1 MKWIDFFTDPVL
13 RAPTIGSML
22 MCLAASLV
30 GVIVFVRKRSLLGE
44 ALSHAAYPGVTGAI
58 VFAGMF
64 SFHQGLPFLIL
75 LGAAL
80 SSLAGFLLIDFL
92 ERRLRVSDDSSLC
105 FVLAFFFGIG
115 ITAASYAQ
123 NAYTNYF
130 RQIQTYLYGQVA
142 TMTDIHIFIYGALVL
157 LVAGS
162 ITLFYKEILVLSF
175 DRSFAE
181 ASGMASRPIRLLFIL
196 LVVSAVVIGIR
207 SVGVILMSAMLIAPA
222 AAARQFTN
230 RLSRLFLL
238 SGLFGLF
245 SGFFGT
251 YLSVVFPGMPT
262 GPMIVLVAGTIA
274 LYALLLAPERGLL
287 IRYWRALRFRTLQM
301 QENLLKLLWRMSCQG
316 KEVLSFG
323 SIAYGQG
330 CSTLRIRLLLFR
342 LRLRGWVKKNG
353 SCYQLTVPGIMRGGQ
368 IVRLHRLWEVYLV
381 NALGLGVERV
391 HKSAEE
397 MEHILT
403 PELERKLTE
412 LLDDPKQ
419 DPHQQP
425 IPAHEE
431 VMRHG

>member
-1 MKWIDFFTDPVL
+1 MMWIDFFTDPVL

-58 VFAGMF
+58 VCAGLF
-64 SFHQGLPFLIL
+64 SFHEGLPFLIL
-75 LGAAL
+75 LGAGI
-80 SSLAGFLLIDFL
+80 SSLAGFFLIDFL
-92 ERRLRVSDDSSLC
+92 ESRLRVSDDASLC

-115 ITAASYAQ
+115 ITIASYAQ
-123 NAYTNYF
+123 NTYTTLF
-130 RQIQTYLYGQVA
+130 RQIQTYLYGQAA
-142 TMTDIHIFIYGALVL
+142 TMTDMHIVAYGALAF
-157 LVAGS
+157 LVIGS
-162 ITLFYKEILVLSF
+162 IILFYKEILVLSF

-181 ASGMASRPIRLLFIL
+181 ASGMASKFIRVLFVF
-196 LVVSAVVIGIR
+196 LVVAAVVIGIR

-230 RLSRLFLL
+230 RLSRMFLL
-238 SGLFGLF
+238 SALFGLF

-251 YLSVVFPGMPT
+251 YLSVIFPGMPT
-262 GPMIVLVAGTIA
+262 GPMIVLVAGSIA
-274 LYALLLAPERGLL
+274 LYALLFAPERGLL
-287 IRYWRALRFRTLQM
+287 IRYWRAMRFRTLQM
-301 QENLLKLLWRMSCQG
+301 QENLLKLLWRVSCQG
-316 KEVLSFG
+316 EKVLNFEA
-323 SIAYGQG
+323 IAKGQA
-330 CSTLRIRLLLFR
+330 CSAWRIRVLLIR
-342 LRLRGWVKKNG
+342 LCVRGWLNKNG
-353 SCYQLTVPGIMRGGQ
+353 SNYQLTDAGVKHGGR
-368 IVRLHRLWEVYLV
+368 IIRLHRLWEVYLV

-403 PELERKLTE
+403 PELEHKLTE

-419 DPHQQP
+419 DPHHQP
-425 IPAHEE
+425 IPAREE